1 MSMHGGGHNHH
12 DEELASSSQPWA
24 LRAGISTVVSV
35 ALPMIL
41 RGTIIGDKSS
51 LKSGAAY
58 FFAVFASL
66 TAFDAVK
73 KSTNTWM
80 SRMKNLQSSIY
91 KHSTPLTRKFFF
103 KNENAADRVTLLGI
117 VINVLLSASKLWG
130 GLAFNSAVLISDAG
144 HSLSD
149 LLSDFIT
156 LWAVQVARLPADED
170 HPYGHGKFESVGSLF
185 LSLTLLVT
193 GLSVGTWSYDKMV
206 KVIVAGGG
214 AGAGVMGANAANNAA
229 NSLSSGPTWPALLF
243 ALASILSK
251 EWIYRVT
258 KRVGLAL
265 NSQIIVANAC
275 T

>member
-1 MSMHGGGHNHH
+1 MHGGGHNHH